1 MRVPKIGTG
10 TFEDPYRPDISGIDC
25 VGYTVI
31 EEFPTEFEIQISDV
45 RGEGPARRGRILKDL
60 ERIKAALGIT

>member
-1 MRVPKIGTG
+1 VRVPKIGTG
-10 TFEDPYRPDISGIDC
+10 TTEDPYRPDISGIDC

-45 RGEGPARRGRILKDL
+45 RGEGLARRIQILSDL
-60 ERIKAALGIT
+60 KKIKAALGIP

>member
-10 TFEDPYRPDISGIDC
+10 TPEDPYRPDISGIDC

-31 EEFPTEFEIQISDV
+31 EEFPTEFEIQISDI
-45 RGEGPARRGRILKDL
+45 RGESPARRRQTLSDLKK
-60 ERIKAALGIT
+60 IKAALGLP

>member
-10 TFEDPYRPDISGIDC
+10 TPEDPYRPDISGIDC

-31 EEFPTEFEIQISDV
+31 EEFPTEFEIQIATD
-45 RGEGPARRGRILKDL
+45 RGEGPAGRRQTLNDLKK
-60 ERIKAALGIT
+60 IKAALGIP

>member
-10 TFEDPYRPDISGIDC
+10 TAEDPYRPDISGIDC

-31 EEFPTEFEIQISDV
+31 EEFPTEFEIQISDI
-45 RGEGPARRGRILKDL
+45 RGGAELKRLQILEDLKKIKDALRI
-60 ERIKAALGIT
+60 